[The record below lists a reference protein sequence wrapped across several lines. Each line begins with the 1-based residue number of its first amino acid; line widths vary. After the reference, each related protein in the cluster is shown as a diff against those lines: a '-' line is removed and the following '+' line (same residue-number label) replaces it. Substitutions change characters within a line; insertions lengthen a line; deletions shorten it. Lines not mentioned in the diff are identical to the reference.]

1 MGSGHTQR
9 GNVQYLGELHINPA
23 RRCAALLSPF
33 ILSASY
39 PHRKRRAGSLVSP
52 LNLTDTRSKRR
63 LQYNNK
69 RQRALDSL
77 FIMLSSSASITPT
90 LSRAHTPL
98 QSGQT
103 DKLPCCVVAATHARQ
118 NHRPSLSLHKQCVC
132 AYDMFPTVMSA
143 QTERKSGVVI
153 QTAAAAND
161 VVCAADAYA
170 MAEEKK
176 KRNVARKLRRTER
189 GTQRLT
195 CCRG

>member
-90 LSRAHTPL
+90 LSRAHTHTTSVGTNRQIAMLCGSSDPRETKPPPVSL
-98 QSGQT
+98 CTSSA
-103 DKLPCCVVAATHARQ
+103 CVRMICF
-118 NHRPSLSLHKQCVC
+118 RP
-132 AYDMFPTVMSA
+132 
-143 QTERKSGVVI
+143 
-153 QTAAAAND
+153 
-161 VVCAADAYA
+161 
-170 MAEEKK
+170 
-176 KRNVARKLRRTER
+176 
-189 GTQRLT
+189 
-195 CCRG
+195 